1 MDKEQKKVSKIME
14 ESMKKSE
21 HHNIG
26 LRSPMEKEGFF
37 KRWKQGMLDMT
48 VEQQLKSKIIGLLGG
63 IVGLIL
69 ALIVMIMRQQW
80 GFSIFV
86 FFIIWIQFINFIG
99 TRQQYFSTKEMMKGL
114 EAEQQ
119 NIESPKADKEIGN
132 IK

>member
-1 MDKEQKKVSKIME
+1 MSDEKVNKIME

-21 HHNIG
+21 QYNIG
-26 LRSPMEKEGFF
+26 LRSPMKKEGFF

-48 VEQQLKSKIIGLLGG
+48 VEQQLNNKIIGLLGG

-69 ALIVMIMRQQW
+69 ALIVMIMRKQW

-99 TRQQYFSTKEMMKGL
+99 TRQQYLSTKEMMKGL

-119 NIESPKADKEIGN
+119 DIESPKTDKEIGN
-132 IK
+132 MK